1 MDRQRRIF
9 LGRTVAGSTVMMAM
23 ATGLLSPSRVIAAWP
38 EKAFSQKTV
47 ETAIQAMFGN
57 DSYED
62 SKDISVKSP
71 DIAENGAVVP
81 VKVRTSIPGVE
92 SISVIA
98 YENVRPLA
106 ISADLGSNARP
117 ALSTRIKLGKTS
129 KILALVKA
137 NGKVYGA
144 SRTVKVTIG
153 GCGG

>member
-9 LGRTVAGSTVMMAM
+9 LGRAVAASTVMLAM
-23 ATGLLSPSRVIAAWP
+23 GTGLLTPSRVIAAWP

-47 ETAIQAMFGN
+47 DTAIQALFGSN
-57 DSYED
+57 TYED
-62 SKDISVKSP
+62 SKDISLKTP

-81 VKVRTSIPGVE
+81 VKVRTTIAGAE

-106 ISADLGSNARP
+106 VTADFAGNARP
-117 ALSTRIKLGKTS
+117 ALSTRVKLGKTS

>member
-9 LGRTVAGSTVMMAM
+9 LGRTVAASTVMMAM
-23 ATGLLSPSRVIAAWP
+23 AAGLLAPARVIAAWP

-47 ETAIQAMFGN
+47 DTAIQTLFGN
-57 DSYED
+57 KAYEN
-62 SKDISVKSP
+62 SKDISLKTP

-81 VKVRTSIPGVE
+81 VKVRTTIPGAE

-106 ISADLGSNARP
+106 ITADFAGNARP